1 MSDFDPAEFLAAKTP
16 APAAAPAST
25 VGFDPVA
32 FLSPGVSP
40 RQTRAFYGPGSV
52 DPDEKPITELGKV
65 RGFGNFALHPKIST
79 DSEHD
84 AAMRKAAADSHLDD
98 PGVQAIVGGV
108 LGAGAGEL
116 VSSGLGAVAP
126 KTITNIAAKGV
137 EGGVQSK
144 AQGGSFTQ
152 GALLGGGTAA
162 LPALGRVTASAGRS
176 IGESSIARSEE
187 RALTSQAPV
196 QDAIKKAAAEIKASA
211 TKTAQHAVLA
221 ELAGGGHSMLGHGVA
236 GLSAAYNIGRPIAQA
251 AGTAA
256 DEGIAAIAR
265 RVLGE
270 KAEDTNPFRSEL
282 WSPRKNTPLPPS
294 WSPRAGMTEEAPG
307 IPDMP
312 AAPADPKIA
321 QLQDALKTA
330 TPEQAEMINASIAG
344 LMKRG
349 AAPVAKAV
357 RPPIV
362 QLAPSLDER
371 AAAAMGPIP
380 ELPSVH
386 ADARTAAIKSA
397 KDALLSTHVPEPGV
411 SGELDAE
418 QAANLRSWRD
428 GSYWKNHEARENI
441 PRMSGDLRS
450 KALAELSKATETRIT
465 PGGQREFRLY
475 RGTPTD
481 NESSFSTSWT
491 PKRDVAE
498 YAANNN
504 NGMGI
509 RAGRA
514 PGKVIDRWIN
524 EEDIKSIPKH
534 WNVAGPDDPW
544 DGVMMGKKEGA
555 RPSVWDDHD
564 YEVIVRANGE
574 HAASTAP
581 APSITFE
588 PSKFDDKFARKLKMS
603 VDDYRAMMQERL
615 VTAQK
620 VMASPH
626 ATMAEKLRAAQL
638 LRGRT
643 NVPLPGEDDAG
654 RPLEPDQP
662 TMN

>member
-16 APAAAPAST
+16 APGAAPAT
-25 VGFDPVA
+25 AAGFDPVA
-32 FLSPGVSP
+32 FLSPAAAPMSRNP
-40 RQTRAFYGPGSV
+40 TRPSLIGYGPGSV
-52 DPDEKPITELGKV
+52 DPDEKPVTELGKV
-65 RGFGNFALHPKIST
+65 RGFGNFAPHPQMST

-84 AAMRKAAADSHLDD
+84 AAMQRAAADSHLDD

-126 KTITNIAAKGV
+126 RTITNIAAKGV

-144 AQGGSFTQ
+144 AQGGSFAQ

-236 GLSAAYNIGRPIAQA
+236 GLSAAKNIGLPIARA
-251 AGTAA
+251 TGVAA

-265 RVLGE
+265 RVLG
-270 KAEDTNPFRSEL
+270 KGADAVAEDANPFRSEL
-282 WSPRKNTPLPPS
+282 WGPRKNTPLPPS
-294 WSPRAGMTEEAPG
+294 WSPRGGIGAPEELPGMPEISAP
-307 IPDMP
+307 PV
-312 AAPADPKIA
+312 DPRIV

-330 TPEQAEMINASIAG
+330 NPEQAEMINASIAG

-349 AAPVAKAV
+349 ASPATKAA

-371 AAAAMGPIP
+371 AAATMGSISAP
-380 ELPSVH
+380 PSVH
-386 ADARTAAIKSA
+386 AEAQAAAIKSA
-397 KDALLSTHVPEPGV
+397 KDALLSTHAPE
-411 SGELDAE
+411 AE
-418 QAANLRSWRD
+418 
-428 GSYWKNHEARENI
+428 
-441 PRMSGDLRS
+441 P
-450 KALAELSKATETRIT
+450 AT
-465 PGGQREFRLY
+465 
-475 RGTPTD
+475 
-481 NESSFSTSWT
+481 
-491 PKRDVAE
+491 
-498 YAANNN
+498 
-504 NGMGI
+504 MG
-509 RAGRA
+509 A
-514 PGKVIDRWIN
+514 
-524 EEDIKSIPKH
+524 
-534 WNVAGPDDPW
+534 
-544 DGVMMGKKEGA
+544 
-555 RPSVWDDHD
+555 
-564 YEVIVRANGE
+564 
-574 HAASTAP
+574 AP
-581 APSITFE
+581 AAPLTFE

-603 VDDYRAMMQERL
+603 VEDYRAMMNERL

-620 VMASPH
+620 TLNSPR